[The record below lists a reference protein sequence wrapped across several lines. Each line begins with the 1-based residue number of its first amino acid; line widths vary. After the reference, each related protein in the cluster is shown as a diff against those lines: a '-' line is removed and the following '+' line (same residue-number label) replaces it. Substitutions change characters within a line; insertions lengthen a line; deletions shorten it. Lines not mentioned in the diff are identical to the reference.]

1 MAVRDFTDRRG
12 VEWRAWDVSP
22 ESIHPITKAEDY
34 LADCYRQGWVVFE
47 TVDGSQKL
55 RLCPPPI
62 GWADFSVTELEGL
75 VARSEIVSQRAPSR
89 KVNDAELPRRNTPPE
104 ARAIRR
110 DAAGLP
116 TLDMFAVARAFDY
129 PKGRRWVVCVYEHIG
144 RDGVA
149 SPVLRFTSGA
159 RTADLAEFPAD
170 WADLE
175 EEHLIGLLREAT
187 SRPLG
192 SQAKAPFRRYSDDD
206 RPVR

>member
-12 VEWRAWDVSP
+12 VEWRAWDVTP

-34 LADCYRQGWVVFE
+34 LDDCYRAGWVVFE

-55 RLCPPPI
+55 RLCPPPV
-62 GWADFSVTELEGL
+62 GWADFSVSELEAL
-75 VARSEIVSQRAPSR
+75 VARSEIVSQRPPGR
-89 KVNDAELPRRNTPPE
+89 KGSDAEAPKRNTPPE
-104 ARAIRR
+104 ARTLRR
-110 DAAGLP
+110 EAAGLP
-116 TLDMFAVARAFDY
+116 TLDMLGVARSFDY

-149 SPVLRFTSGA
+149 SPVLRFTSGP
-159 RTADLAEFPAD
+159 RTADLPEFPSD

-175 EEHLIGLLREAT
+175 EEALAGLLRQAA

-192 SQAKAPFRRYSDDD
+192 SKPRAPFRRYGEEE
-206 RPVR
+206 RPSR